1 MYKIEAVTYPQ
12 AYSDDRTGYQIYSE
26 EDEHYL
32 YWINKYLH
40 FLANKSSNTARQYGY
55 RLCRYLN
62 FLKARD
68 KTYLLATNS
77 DLKAF
82 ITSINITEDENTI
95 LLTEG
100 SLMESTLRS
109 YLMTIKRFYVYLW
122 EQNRDFLMDLEP
134 TVREK
139 NRKSLLYGN
148 VWEESSYEFLLSPDI
163 SSSKKQRVYEKWYSE
178 DEIEAILSAFNTNRD
193 RAMFAL
199 TLDGLRIDEVLSI
212 QKNDVDLQ
220 QQTVKLTRSK
230 GKTKETART
239 VILSER
245 SSKLIQDYLFSERD
259 ILEMELLEEGKI
271 PDQTL
276 FLNLRKRTDS
286 YGRPVQ
292 YTSWQAILKRA
303 AKKAGMDPK
312 RIRTHSGR
320 STRAQELYNLQ
331 SQFPDQLSDSQIK
344 QIMGWK
350 NIDSGNPY
358 KNDLDKQ
365 TALNNHNLISS
376 LREEQED
383 ERS

>member
-1 MYKIEAVTYPQ
+1 
-12 AYSDDRTGYQIYSE
+12 
-26 EDEHYL
+26 
-32 YWINKYLH
+32 
-40 FLANKSSNTARQYGY
+40 
-55 RLCRYLN
+55 
-62 FLKARD
+62 
-68 KTYLLATNS
+68 
-77 DLKAF
+77 
-82 ITSINITEDENTI
+82 
-95 LLTEG
+95 
-100 SLMESTLRS
+100 MESTLRS

-163 SSSKKQRVYEKWYSE
+163 SSSKEQRVYEKWYSE

-303 AKKAGMDPK
+303 ARKAGMDPK

-365 TALNNHNLISS
+365 TALNNHNLISA

-383 ERS
+383 E